1 VTTPVETPA
10 GGVPAPIASRFVRY
24 AETARKTRVPLAIA
38 EATPQ
43 TLALWDADVQPRI
56 RASREFRFDRRW
68 QWPALLKFH
77 HVQETIVGLSGSRP
91 PARIRLLQA
100 FAPTADGDAY
110 PVGQVLLACG
120 FPFIRDWNAQSV
132 FLWYLAAAPR
142 DALHAAALP
151 PDLKLM
157 RVLVDI
163 AVQESLANGFDG
175 RVGLHAARSRWNLAA
190 NRDLYNRY
198 RHIGLAPLP
207 GGLRASVGR
216 RNDRRYFYLDPP
228 LALDFARRLDYLR

>member
-1 VTTPVETPA
+1 VTATA
-10 GGVPAPIASRFVRY
+10 GRFLRH
-24 AETARKTRVPLAIA
+24 AETARKTQLSIRIA

-43 TLALWDADVQPRI
+43 TLALWDAHVQPHI
-56 RASREFRFDRRW
+56 RDAREFRFDRKW
-68 QWPALLKFH
+68 QWAGLLKFH
-77 HVQETIVGLSGSRP
+77 QVQETIIGLAG
-91 PARIRLLQA
+91 ARRAADVRLLQA
-100 FAPTADGDAY
+100 FAERADGTAF

-120 FPFIRDWNAQSV
+120 FPFIRDWDIPSV

-142 DALHAAALP
+142 QALHAAGLP

-157 RVLVDI
+157 RPLVDI
-163 AVQESLANGFDG
+163 AVQESYANGFEG

-216 RNDRRYFYLDPP
+216 RNDRRYFYLDAP

>member
-1 VTTPVETPA
+1 MTPTE
-10 GGVPAPIASRFVRY
+10 GRFLRHV
-24 AETARKTRVPLAIA
+24 ETARKTQLSIRIA

-43 TLALWDADVQPRI
+43 TLALWDAHVQPHI
-56 RASREFRFDRRW
+56 RDAREFRFDRKW
-68 QWPALLKFH
+68 QWASLLKFH
-77 HVQETIVGLSGSRP
+77 QVQEAIIGLAG
-91 PARIRLLQA
+91 ARRAADVRLLQA
-100 FAPTADGDAY
+100 FAERADGTAF

-120 FPFIRDWNAQSV
+120 FPFIRDWDAPSI

-142 DALHAAALP
+142 QALHAAGLA

-157 RVLVDI
+157 RPLVDI
-163 AVQESLANGFDG
+163 AVQESYASGFEG

-216 RNDRRYFYLDPP
+216 RNDRRYFYLDAP

>member
-1 VTTPVETPA
+1 LPVTEAT
-10 GGVPAPIASRFVRY
+10 GRFVRF
-24 AETARKTRVPLAIA
+24 AETARKTRVPVRIA
-38 EATPQ
+38 EATPA
-43 TLALWDADVQPRI
+43 TIALWDAHVQPYV
-56 RASREFRFDRRW
+56 RAAREFRFDRKW
-68 QWPALLKFH
+68 QWSALLKFH
-77 HVQETIVGLSGSRP
+77 QVQETLVGLSG
-91 PARIRLLQA
+91 ARRAADIRLLQA
-100 FAPTADGDAY
+100 FAAASDGSAF

-120 FPFIRDWNAQSV
+120 FPFIRDWDVPSV

-142 DALHAAALP
+142 PALHAAGLP

-157 RVLVDI
+157 RALVDI
-163 AVQESLANGFDG
+163 AAQESFFRGFDG

-228 LALDFARRLDYLR
+228 LALDFAHRLDYLR

>member
-1 VTTPVETPA
+1 MTGDVATPGAGTTA
-10 GGVPAPIASRFVRY
+10 ARFLRH
-24 AETARKTRVPLAIA
+24 AETARGTRVPVRIA
-38 EATPQ
+38 EATPA
-43 TLALWDADVQPRI
+43 TLALWDAHVQPHI
-56 RASREFRFDRRW
+56 RDAKEFRFDRKW
-68 QWPALLKFH
+68 QWSALLKFH
-77 HVQETIVGLSGSRP
+77 QVQEAIVGLSG
-91 PARIRLLQA
+91 ARRASDILLLQA
-100 FAPTADGDAY
+100 FAAQPDGRAL

-120 FPFIRDWNAQSV
+120 FPFIREWDEPSV

-142 DALHAAALP
+142 QALQSAGLP

-157 RVLVDI
+157 RMLVDI
-163 AVQESLANGFDG
+163 AVQESFARGFDG

-216 RNDRRYFYLDPP
+216 RNDRRYFYVDPP

>member
-1 VTTPVETPA
+1 MTEAT
-10 GGVPAPIASRFVRY
+10 GRFVRF
-24 AETARKTRVPLAIA
+24 AETARKTRVAVRIA
-38 EATPQ
+38 EATPA
-43 TLALWDADVQPRI
+43 TIALWDAHVQPYV
-56 RASREFRFDRRW
+56 RAAREFRFDRKW
-68 QWPALLKFH
+68 QWSALLKFH
-77 HVQETIVGLSGSRP
+77 QVQETLVGLSG
-91 PARIRLLQA
+91 ARRAADIRLLQA
-100 FAPTADGDAY
+100 FAAASDGSAF

-120 FPFIRDWNAQSV
+120 FPFIRDWDVPSV

-142 DALHAAALP
+142 PALHAAGLP

-157 RVLVDI
+157 RTLVDI
-163 AVQESLANGFDG
+163 AAQESFFRGFDG

-228 LALDFARRLDYLR
+228 LALDFAHRLDYLR